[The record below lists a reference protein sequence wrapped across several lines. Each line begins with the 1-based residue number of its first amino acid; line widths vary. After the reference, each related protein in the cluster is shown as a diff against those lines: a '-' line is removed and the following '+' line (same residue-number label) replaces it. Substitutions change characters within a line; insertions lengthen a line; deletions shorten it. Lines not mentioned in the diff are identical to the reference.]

1 MNAKIIGISFDTP
14 EENKAFADQ
23 YNFSFPILSDTE
35 HKVGVAYETKR
46 PPDHEWTSVPRRL
59 SFLIDP
65 QGKIAKTYRV
75 KELAAH
81 PDEVLED
88 LKTLQS

>member
-1 MNAKIIGISFDTP
+1 
-14 EENKAFADQ
+14 
-23 YNFSFPILSDTE
+23 
-35 HKVGVAYETKR
+35 
-46 PPDHEWTSVPRRL
+46 VPRRL

-65 QGKIAKTYRV
+65 QGNIAKTYRV